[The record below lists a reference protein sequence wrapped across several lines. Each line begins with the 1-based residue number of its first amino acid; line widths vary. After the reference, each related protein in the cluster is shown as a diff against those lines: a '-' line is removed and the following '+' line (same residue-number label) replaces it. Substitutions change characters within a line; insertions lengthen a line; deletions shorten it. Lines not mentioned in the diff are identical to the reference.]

1 MGLSEFIF
9 RVAGSRCIDWLTQ
22 CFSNVFRSWSLFDLH
37 SSVWPTTPPPQP
49 FIDSVAC
56 EKELLCHRFWF
67 YVRIYFY
74 FIYLQYFMFWN
85 ILLMYNT
92 LFTCTSNNI
101 LLTTGFISSVFLG
114 PDEQCKILNVLL
126 QCDQWQATQ
135 RQGGYVFL
143 TGIKS
148 TNWNQIRPDKAWEKQ

>member
-1 MGLSEFIF
+1 MSRLANPVFLKRFLLVVTLCSSFIC
-9 RVAGSRCIDWLTQ
+9 VAHD
-22 CFSNVFRSWSLFDLH
+22 
-37 SSVWPTTPPPQP
+37 PPPPHP

-74 FIYLQYFMFWN
+74 FIYLQYFVFWN

-101 LLTTGFISSVFLG
+101 MLTIGFISSVFLG
-114 PDEQCKILNVLL
+114 PDEQCNILNVRL
-126 QCDQWQATQ
+126 QCGHWVTTQ
-135 RQGGYVFL
+135 QQGGYVIL
-143 TGIKS
+143 TAIKS
-148 TNWNQIRPDKAWEKQ
+148 TNWNQIRSDKAWEKK